1 MQKFVI
7 PHLRKMVNLA
17 DNKRIENIVKEI
29 CLKDHHK

>member
-17 DNKRIENIVKEI
+17 DNKRIKNIVKEI
-29 CLKDHHK
+29 C